1 MMTEVMLVEGVTDI
15 LLISYYLQNVCGW
28 KYEKSNN
35 LGIVPLDD
43 YEHIESLSKEDNQLI
58 LCGVGGNGKFAY
70 FVEKHRINSMI
81 IERDIDS
88 LMVVTDRDEDS
99 IGKIT
104 RRINGILEGITIK
117 AAAWIEN
124 NINDS
129 FGQSKCMNTYLLVV
143 PADKAGA
150 LENVII
156 NALKDIPGET
166 VLIQEVIKFIE
177 FLKVEIVPELE
188 QVNKA
193 DKATVGTFFS
203 VRNPKNAMRSFGA
216 FISKIDW
223 SKSDSL
229 NELFLPFKSLGEEKQ
244 VDVANN

>member
-15 LLISYYLQNVCGW
+15 QLISYYLQKVCGW
-28 KYEKSNN
+28 KYEKSNI
-35 LGIVPLDD
+35 LGIVSLDD
-43 YEHIESLSKEDNQLI
+43 HDHIESLSKGDNQLV
-58 LCGVGGNGKFAY
+58 LCGVGGNGRFAH
-70 FVEKHRINSMI
+70 FMKQHRINSMI

-99 IGKIT
+99 VGKIA
-104 RRINGILEGITIK
+104 RRINRMFAGITIK
-117 AAAWIEN
+117 AGEWIEN
-124 NINDS
+124 SINDS
-129 FGQSKCMNTYLLVV
+129 FGQPKRMDTYLLVI

-156 NALKDIPGET
+156 DALEDISEET
-166 VLIQEVIKFIE
+166 ALMQEVIKFIE
-177 FLKVEIVPELE
+177 SLKTEIVPELE

-203 VRNPKNAMRSFGA
+203 VRNPQNAMRSFGA

-223 SKSDSL
+223 AKSDSL
-229 NELFLPFKSLGEEKQ
+229 NELFKPFIYFGEKK
-244 VDVANN
+244 